1 MVRDFISES
10 LIITVW
16 LDRPGPTYDSVN
28 WNGTPGVVNVK
39 FGLLFR
45 SNPVH
50 VDVTPSMVIDVLVV
64 SLGDKLLESI

>member
-1 MVRDFISES
+1 MVES

-16 LDRPGPTYDSVN
+16 LDRPGPTYASVN
-28 WNGTPGVVNVK
+28 WNGTPGVVSVK

-64 SLGDKLLESI
+64 SLGDKLLPESI